1 MNAIPGEPLIRM
13 VLLMIAAFLGGAL
26 NAAAGGGTFLTL
38 PALML
43 VGVPPVA
50 ANATSNLVL
59 LPGYFASTWGFR
71 EELRG
76 GNTGIL
82 AWMSLVSLIG
92 GAVGAVLLLLTSNHA
107 FRIVVPWLML
117 LATLLFASG
126 PRLMDRLHGNKPVS
140 RFPMLTGV
148 FLVSIYG
155 GYFNGGLGIV
165 LLALLGLLGYTDI
178 NVMNGIKNLL
188 SAILTAVAVAL
199 YAWGGTLVWS
209 RGISMMFAA
218 ILGGYAGARLARRLP
233 ARGLR
238 YGVVAIGLVT
248 SGVFFL
254 Y

>member
-1 MNAIPGEPLIRM
+1 MPGEALIRLA
-13 VLLMIAAFLGGAL
+13 LLVTAAFLGGAL

-43 VGVPPVA
+43 VGIPPVA

-71 EELRG
+71 EDLHA
-76 GNTGIL
+76 GNTGVL
-82 AWMSLVSLIG
+82 VWMSLVSLIG
-92 GAVGAVLLLLTSNHA
+92 GATGAVLLLLTSNHA
-107 FRIVVPWLML
+107 FRMVVPWLML
-117 LATLLFASG
+117 AATLLFAGG
-126 PRLMDRLHGNKPVS
+126 PRLMSSLHRHRPVG

-155 GYFNGGLGIV
+155 GYFNGGLGII
-165 LLALLGLLGYTDI
+165 LLALLGLLGYSDI

-209 RGISMMFAA
+209 GGISMMFAA

-238 YGVVAIGLVT
+238 YGVVAIGLIT
-248 SGVFFL
+248 SGFFFL